1 MEPLSSPLRQQLQ
14 KLGLCTPGDLRRCRS
29 RVRKLSRD
37 LPAFDSVWIDALV
50 GCGKLTQFQAQLLEE
65 YRFDELTI
73 GPWVLVDRLGSSER
87 AVTYL
92 AQDRTASRQVA
103 LKRSRCL
110 KTDSE
115 RLATELQE
123 LTQRFPRVRHGGA
136 VGPTAVLN
144 FGEELITVSPFADG
158 PHLRDLLTRRGRF
171 PAEVVEAMARQM
183 VQSLAELEAEG
194 VLHGD
199 LQLENVRIASDGRA
213 VLVDPGLTPILRPQL
228 TVPETSMPN
237 RYDGTAPERIGT
249 GEPCRSTSDM
259 YALGCLLWH
268 LLAGRSPYP
277 TGDPLAK
284 LVAHTSKRIS
294 DVREIAMETP
304 EPLAKLIYALTDRD
318 PNQRPQSFRQ
328 LRDRWGTA
336 RPRHRVISRRFR
348 ESFQAALGR
357 PEKSESTGGRW
368 KTVAAMLFCVSGA
381 VVTMRDAGL
390 QSWLVNIPSA
400 TSTTVPADETKI
412 DSEPSPEP
420 PTVAVPNILPLPSTD
435 ANGVIELEA
444 GRVYSPSPVNTVGP
458 LVIRGTGSTPTTVRI
473 DKQPWQLTATSI
485 TFENLHVTTN
495 QTTAIQLL
503 TENVGLDRCRF
514 EDSNSDTNT
523 DANTDTSFLQ
533 WRPLDSAGR
542 HQILVRDCHF
552 SGGSIVTARELPD
565 RIGLQNS
572 LAVGAAPVIRVMKPE
587 TASQTRIQI
596 ESVTVR
602 DGQSLI
608 DWISDKPHPSAL
620 LQLSLTDCLLELTG
634 GAIVRWQSP
643 QPKELVKTLR
653 LAGPGSLL
661 ADGGSIAVGRADS
674 QTAWQVADDRFLS
687 VEDLAIGRFRFTGSA
702 AGRAENS
709 NVVDWQ
715 GPRRSTNRPGADVTR
730 LPGSSEPESKD
741 QQPRPKK
748 AVRPRH

>member
-14 KLGLCTPGDLRRCRS
+14 KLGLCTPGDLRRCRR

-50 GCGKLTQFQAQLLEE
+50 GCGKLTPFQAQLLEE

-103 LKRSRCL
+103 LKRSRCV
-110 KTDSE
+110 KADSE
-115 RLATELQE
+115 RLAAELQE
-123 LTQRFPRVRHGGA
+123 LTQRFPRARHGGT
-136 VGPTAVLN
+136 VGATAVLN

-158 PHLRDLLTRRGRF
+158 PHLRELLTRRGRF

-183 VQSLAELEAEG
+183 VQSLAELEAQG

-199 LQLENVRIASDGRA
+199 LQLENVRMASDGRA

-228 TVPETSMPN
+228 TVPETSVPN

-249 GEPCRSTSDM
+249 GEPCRATSDM

-294 DVREIAMETP
+294 DVREIATETP
-304 EPLAKLIYALTDRD
+304 EPLAKLIYALTDPEPSR
-318 PNQRPQSFRQ
+318 RPQSFRQ
-328 LRDRWGTA
+328 LRDRWGAA

-357 PEKSESTGGRW
+357 PEKSESSGGRW

-381 VVTMRDAGL
+381 VVSMRDAGL

-400 TSTTVPADETKI
+400 TSATAPADEVANESK
-412 DSEPSPEP
+412 PAPET
-420 PTVAVPNILPLPSTD
+420 PTATVPNALPLPSPD
-435 ANGVIELEA
+435 ANGVIVLEA
-444 GRVYSPSPVNTVGP
+444 DRVYTPSPVNTVGP
-458 LVIRGTGSTPTTVRI
+458 LVIRGAGPTPTTVRI
-473 DKQPWQLTATSI
+473 DSQSWQLTATSI
-485 TFENLHVTTN
+485 TFENLHVITD
-495 QTTAIQLL
+495 QSTAMLLL

-514 EDSNSDTNT
+514 EGTQSD
-523 DANTDTSFLQ
+523 AGTSFLQ
-533 WRPLDSAGR
+533 WRPIDSAGR
-542 HQILVRDCHF
+542 HQILVRDSHF
-552 SGGSIVTARELPD
+552 SGGSILTARELPD

-572 LAVGAAPVIRVMKPE
+572 LVVGAAPVIRVMKPE
-587 TASQTRIQI
+587 SPPQTRIQF

-602 DGQSLI
+602 EGQSLI

-620 LQLSLTDCLLELTG
+620 LQLSLTDCLLELNAG

-653 LAGPGSLL
+653 IAGPGSLL
-661 ADGGSIAVGRADS
+661 ADGGSIVVGRAEANS
-674 QTAWQVADDRFLS
+674 AWQVADDRFLA
-687 VEDLAIGRFRFTGSA
+687 VEDLAIGRFRFTGPA
-702 AGRAENS
+702 AGLAENS

-730 LPGSSEPESKD
+730 LPGSSGPESKD
-741 QQPRPKK
+741 QQPRPEK
-748 AVRPRH
+748 AVSPRD